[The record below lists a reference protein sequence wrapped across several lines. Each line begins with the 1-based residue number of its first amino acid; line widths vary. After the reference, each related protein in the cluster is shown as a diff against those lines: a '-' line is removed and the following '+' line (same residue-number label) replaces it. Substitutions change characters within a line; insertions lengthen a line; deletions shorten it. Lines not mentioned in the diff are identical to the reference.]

1 MLPPRGRTAGR
12 APPAGASAAPGWS
25 REPGPCRVPARLARL
40 CGPKPRGSRHACMDQ
55 RMSVSGSV
63 CGPGIAASR
72 LAGIPGRGGWV
83 FLAADDDHGL
93 EAGLGDVQAYL
104 AEARS
109 SQLADQVLGLAA
121 SQTVGGVPAR
131 RWLGQAL

>member
-1 MLPPRGRTAGR
+1 
-12 APPAGASAAPGWS
+12 
-25 REPGPCRVPARLARL
+25 
-40 CGPKPRGSRHACMDQ
+40 MDQ
-55 RMSVSGSV
+55 QMSVSGSV
-63 CGPGIAASR
+63 CGPGIAASM

-131 RWLGQAL
+131 RWLGQALGEHQAAARGEHPPGLVGPGGAIVPGGEPS